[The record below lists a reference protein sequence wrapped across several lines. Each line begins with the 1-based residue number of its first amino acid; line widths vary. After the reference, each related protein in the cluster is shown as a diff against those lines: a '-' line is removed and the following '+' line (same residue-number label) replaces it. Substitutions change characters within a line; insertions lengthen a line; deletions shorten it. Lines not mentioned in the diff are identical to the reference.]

1 MSAVK
6 NEVDKLNGVININS
20 QKDIGTTLEIVVPL
34 S

>member
-20 QKDIGTTLEIVVPL
+20 QKDSGTTFEIVVPL